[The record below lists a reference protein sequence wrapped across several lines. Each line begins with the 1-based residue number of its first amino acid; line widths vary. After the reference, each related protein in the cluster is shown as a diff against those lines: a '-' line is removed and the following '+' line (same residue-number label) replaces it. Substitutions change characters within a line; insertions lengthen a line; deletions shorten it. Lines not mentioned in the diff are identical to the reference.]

1 MAKAYLEPNE
11 IEQLESVAIYLR
23 DKLLIRLLFHLGCR
37 VSEALG
43 LSVQDIDFTRGT
55 VTILH
60 LKRQVKLSCANC
72 GARLSMSH
80 SFCPKCGVRINE
92 AT

>member
-1 MAKAYLEPNE
+1 
-11 IEQLESVAIYLR
+11 
-23 DKLLIRLLFHLGCR
+23 
-37 VSEALG
+37 
-43 LSVQDIDFTRGT
+43 
-55 VTILH
+55 
-60 LKRQVKLSCANC
+60 VKLSCDGC

>member
-1 MAKAYLEPNE
+1 MKAYVEPGEVTLMEKAASN
-11 IEQLESVAIYLR
+11 LR
-23 DKLLIRLLFHLGCR
+23 DKILICLLFRLGCR

-43 LSVQDIDFTRGT
+43 LTVEDIDFSRGT
-55 VTILH
+55 VSIVH
-60 LKRQVKLSCANC
+60 LKRRVNLSCANC
-72 GARLSMSH
+72 GARLGVSH